1 MALHMIKLCVGID
14 DPAQLARVQAARLF
28 RKGGTA
34 MVPGWT
40 RRAPVRTEELLAGG
54 SLYWVVKGQVRCRQR
69 FLGFE
74 ADTDDGGAPFCRM
87 LLDPDL
93 VPTLPVARKPFQGWR
108 YLKASEAPP
117 DLDATGT
124 GAADMPP
131 ALAAELR
138 SLGLL

>member
-14 DPAQLARVQAARLF
+14 DPDHLARVQAARMF
-28 RKGGTA
+28 RRGGQA
-34 MVPGWT
+34 IVPGWT

-74 ADTDDGGAPFCRM
+74 TDVDDGGVPFCRM

-93 VPTLPVARKPFQGWR
+93 VPVLPVARKPFQGWR

-117 DLDATGT
+117 DLDTVGA
-124 GAADMPP
+124 GAAEMPP
-131 ALAAELR
+131 TLAAELR

>member
-14 DPAQLARVQAARLF
+14 DPDQLARVQAARLF
-28 RKGGTA
+28 RRGGTA
-34 MVPGWT
+34 IVPGWT
-40 RRAPVRTEELLAGG
+40 RRAPVRTEALLAGG

-74 ADTDDGGAPFCRM
+74 SDTDDGGVPFCRM

-93 VPTLPVARKPFQGWR
+93 VATLPVARKPFQGWR
-108 YLKASEAPP
+108 YLTPADAPP
-117 DLDATGT
+117 DLDAVGS

-138 SLGLL
+138 ALGLL